1 MAGVTDAAFRQ
12 RLRRNGCRRLCTEM
26 ISAAAL
32 ARNNRRTRSYLS
44 VPDAGSDLEV
54 QLFGADPDELAV
66 AGAMAVDAG
75 FQTVDLNAGCPV
87 KKVVRGGAGAALLR
101 DPERLVRCLR
111 ALRTVVPGQLS
122 VKLRAG
128 WDSASINCVAL
139 ARLAEDAGVDRITL
153 HPRTRSQGYAG
164 RADWS
169 LVAELARACR
179 VPVVGNGDV
188 DGAET
193 AVKRLTESG
202 CAAVMIGRAALG
214 RPWIFRQAHR
224 LRQGLAPEP
233 NVSPVQIGEDLL
245 VQLQDLVAWKGE
257 RVAVVEMRKFV
268 AWGTKGFAGAAEFRR
283 VTQEVTE
290 VAALQDL
297 VRQFF
302 ATAGGIT
309 GEC

>member
-32 ARNNRRTRSYLS
+32 ARNNRRTQSYLA
-44 VPDAGSDLEV
+44 VPDAGSDLDV
-54 QLFGADPDELAV
+54 QLFGTDPDELAV
-66 AGAMAVDAG
+66 AGALAVDAG
-75 FQTVDLNAGCPV
+75 FSTVDLNAGCPV

-101 DPERLVRCLR
+101 EPERLARCLR
-111 ALRTVVPGQLS
+111 ALRKVVPGLLS

-128 WDSASINCVAL
+128 WDAASINCIAV
-139 ARLAEDAGVDRITL
+139 ARLAEAAGVDRITL

-169 LVAELARACR
+169 LVAEVAQACR
-179 VPVVGNGDV
+179 VPVVGNGDI
-188 DGAET
+188 DCAEM
-193 AVKRLTESG
+193 AMQRLAESG

-214 RPWIFRQAHR
+214 RPWIFKQAQA
-224 LRQGLAPEP
+224 LWQGLAPEP
-233 NVSPVQIGEDLL
+233 SLSPVQIGEDLL
-245 VQLQDLVAWKGE
+245 TQLQDLVTWKGE

-283 VTQEVTE
+283 VTQEVTQ

-302 ATAGGIT
+302 ATAGGDY
-309 GEC
+309 G